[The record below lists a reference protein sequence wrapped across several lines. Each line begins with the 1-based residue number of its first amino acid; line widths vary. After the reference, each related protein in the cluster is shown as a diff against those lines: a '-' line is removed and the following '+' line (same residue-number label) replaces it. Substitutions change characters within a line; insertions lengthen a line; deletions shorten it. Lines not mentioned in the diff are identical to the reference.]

1 MVCRL
6 LLGAMLA
13 LTLAAPPAR
22 AQELRIGTQSP
33 FVIDPHFTFLGPDM
47 AVAREIYDSFVGR
60 DAESRWVPGLA
71 VSWTPVDDH
80 TWEFKLRPG
89 VTFSDGT
96 PFTAEDIA
104 FSFRR
109 VMTLPTPSGFTSN
122 MRSIV
127 RTDIV
132 DPLTVR
138 VITDRPNAVLPGQL
152 TNVFIVSAKL
162 AAEASTADFQSGR
175 AAVGTGPYKV
185 VSYTRGD
192 SLELARND
200 TYWGPKPAWA
210 RVSKRV
216 IGNDASRVA
225 ALLAG
230 DIDLIDDVPPTDVA
244 RLERTAGVKVFKQRS
259 DRVMFLQPNTRLDRL
274 PLVTDAAGAMLP
286 ANPLRDVRVRRALS
300 LAIDRKALATRGFD
314 GQAIPATQL
323 IPPGF
328 GGYDDA
334 LPVLPYDPAAAR
346 RLLAEAGYPNGFG
359 MTVACTNNRYVADE
373 KVCQIIGQ
381 MLQRVGLQMKVET
394 QPASMLFPRA
404 RPDVNE
410 FPLLFAGQSNSTSR
424 DPTHVLSLAVHSF
437 DPKAGLGS
445 SNRGGFSDP
454 ALDAMIDAAVRRL
467 DEGREAALNAAMM
480 RAVEVGATIPLYVQ
494 VVVAASRDG
503 VAYQPRMD
511 EQTVAQ
517 HATPTATK
525 PH

>member
-1 MVCRL
+1 MVRKL

-13 LTLAAPPAR
+13 LTLAAPAAS

-33 FVIDPHFTFLGPDM
+33 FVIDPHYTFLGPDM

-71 VSWTPVDDH
+71 VSWTPIDDH

-89 VTFSDGT
+89 VKFSDGT
-96 PFTAEDIA
+96 PFTAEDVA
-104 FSFRR
+104 FSFHR
-109 VMTLPTPSGFTSN
+109 VMTLQTPSGFTSN

-127 RTDIV
+127 RTEIV
-132 DPLTVR
+132 DPLTIR
-138 VITDRPNAVLPGQL
+138 VVTDRPNAVLPGQL
-152 TNVFIVSAKL
+152 TNIFIVSAKL
-162 AAEASTADFQSGR
+162 AADASTADFQSGR

-185 VSYTRGD
+185 VSYTRGAN
-192 SLELARND
+192 LELARNE
-200 TYWGPKPAWA
+200 TYWGEKPAWA

-230 DIDLIDDVPPTDVA
+230 DLDLIDDVPPTDVA

-274 PLVTDAAGAMLP
+274 PLVTDTAGAPLP
-286 ANPLRDVRVRRALS
+286 ANPLRDPRVRRALS
-300 LAIDRKALATRGFD
+300 LAIDRTTLAARAFD

-323 IPPGF
+323 VPPGF
-328 GGYDDA
+328 GGYDAA

-346 RLLAEAGYPNGFG
+346 RLLAEAGFPSGFG

-373 KVCQIIGQ
+373 KVCQVIGQ
-381 MLQRVGLQMKVET
+381 MLQRAGLQMKVET

-410 FPLLFAGQSNSTSR
+410 WPLLFAGQSNSTSR

-454 ALDAMIDAAVRRL
+454 ALDAAIDAAVRRL
-467 DEGREAALNAAMM
+467 DNGREAALHAAMM
-480 RAVEVGATIPLYVQ
+480 QAIDLGAIIPLYVQ
-494 VVVAASRDG
+494 VVVAAARDG
-503 VAYQPRMD
+503 IAYQPRMD

-517 HATPTATK
+517 QATPAAK
-525 PH
+525 P